1 VALLG
6 VGFFVT
12 MTYLPAART
21 ARPNPAT
28 ATPVITFEPVP
39 PAGSPAAVDFVD
51 VLSSGGFDSTD
62 LSEIAA
68 VSTTS
73 GAQSSVMARATI
85 EMDRIDRGA
94 TTVKGSPP
102 GMFFPMDSIAVDP
115 TAVTATMGA
124 EVATVLARGDVVMS
138 RTSAS
143 VEGAS
148 IGDHLGL
155 QAWDG
160 SHHSVT
166 VGAVVPDAAIVGAE
180 LAFPQQL
187 GADLGIS
194 RPSRVR
200 YTGTRTQLDAV
211 LAALPAGSR
220 SVPSW
225 VPPSPDDAISQ
236 ARTKQLLGEFA
247 YARKASGA
255 VTIDPA
261 WKAAHLVTDTLPLIG
276 TIECHRVVAAAAVAA
291 LNDIRQAGLAR
302 LINTADTYRN
312 GGCYGPREQRASD
325 GTSGRTLSRHSWGGA
340 IDINPGANP
349 QGGKPSMDQRLVT
362 IFRRHG
368 FIWGGNFAT
377 PDGMHFEYVGS

>member
-1 VALLG
+1 LLAA
-6 VGFFVT
+6 GFFVAF
-12 MTYLPAART
+12 TYLPAAKT

-28 ATPVITFEPVP
+28 ATPVITIEPLRP
-39 PAGSPAAVDFVD
+39 DGSPGTVDFVD
-51 VLSSGGFDSTD
+51 VLSSGGFDSSD
-62 LSEIAA
+62 LAETASLG
-68 VSTTS
+68 TRS
-73 GAQSSVMARATI
+73 GAQSLLIARATI
-85 EMDRIDRGA
+85 EMSQIVRGA
-94 TTVKGSPP
+94 TTVKQSTP
-102 GMFFPMDSIAVDP
+102 GMFFPMDSIALDP
-115 TAVTATMGA
+115 AAVTATMGTD
-124 EVATVLARGDVVMS
+124 VATTLARGEVVMS
-138 RTSAS
+138 RTSAA
-143 VEGAS
+143 VEGAAP
-148 IGDHLGL
+148 GDQLAL
-155 QAWDG
+155 RAWDG
-160 SHHSVT
+160 SQHSVT
-166 VGAVVPDAAIVGAE
+166 VGAVVADQVIVGAE

-200 YTGTRTQLDAV
+200 YVGTRAQLDAV
-211 LAALPAGSR
+211 LAALPPDSR

-225 VPPSPDDAISQ
+225 LPPSPDDAINEAQ
-236 ARTKQLLGEFA
+236 TKQLLGEFA
-247 YARKASGA
+247 YTRKASGA
-255 VTIDPA
+255 ITIDPA
-261 WKAAHLVTDTLPLIG
+261 WKADHLVTVKFPLIG
-276 TIECHRVVAAAAVAA
+276 TIECNRVVAQAAIAA
-291 LNDIRQAGLAR
+291 LDEIRQAGLAR